1 MDELTSLGLILL
13 LALLAGHLVRY
24 VRVPEV
30 TGYILAGV
38 ALGPSVL
45 GWVSHENLAA
55 LQVLSEVA
63 LGLILFSIGSVFE
76 FSLFRRIGPKI
87 LYLALVESTL
97 AAVLVSAGML
107 AVGQSWQVA
116 GLLGAIAIAT
126 APASTLMVIREVD
139 SSGPLTDTLLG
150 IIAVN
155 NLFC

>member
-13 LALLAGHLVRY
+13 LALLSGHLVRY

-76 FSLFRRIGPKI
+76 FSLFRRIGPRI

-126 APASTLMVIREVD
+126 GKSLPAFCRANSILRTPISAETRVIWSD
-139 SSGPLTDTLLG
+139 
-150 IIAVN
+150 
-155 NLFC
+155 